1 MDAHGALYI
10 FHLTLFQMFRKLNK
24 KDPAAKV
31 LKYIERD
38 DEVLTQHAKKRVQRM
53 MYYSVPLR
61 PFVATIEIPSKKHG
75 LHLSESNDMAIHPLA
90 RDASFHRGGADVSDN
105 SVGASDSDSESSF
118 MCTPKSSPPHAE
130 QHGARTCKIDEVR
143 GGRRVSRRGPTPRGR
158 GPSEPQCSDE
168 GHGEGAPGWEASCC
182 V

>member
-118 MCTPKSSPPHAE
+118 MCTPKSSPPPRRA
-130 QHGARTCKIDEVR
+130 AWRTYLQDRR
-143 GGRRVSRRGPTPRGR
+143 GSRRT
-158 GPSEPQCSDE
+158 SCFS
-168 GHGEGAPGWEASCC
+168 PGTNSAWKRA
-182 V
+182 